1 MAQDQEKTATE
12 SLPSAVDGLNVNEET
27 GDSDD
32 LVTPWEV
39 KTTSAKGVDYD
50 KLIGE
55 YFAFKKFRV
64 SNIHIRRLHHMN
76 FEIPKFSNYFF
87 LNIY

>member
-39 KTTSAKGVDYD
+39 KTTNAKGVDYD
-50 KLIGE
+50 KLIGK
-55 YFAFKKFRV
+55 YFAFENSGFR
-64 SNIHIRRLHHMN
+64 NIHI
-76 FEIPKFSNYFF
+76 
-87 LNIY
+87 